1 MVASPEVFSAMFQF
15 TALPPL
21 SLYVH
26 FPWCV
31 RKCPYCDFNSHA
43 VRGEVPE
50 ARYIDALLAD
60 LEADLPRVW
69 GRPVRSIFLGGGT
82 PSLFSPEAIEQL
94 LAGIR
99 ARVTLAPEA
108 EITLEANP
116 GTVAAPARP
125 APATHMDVQVSRDD
139 CMDAGGR
146 ATPGAVAEAG
156 SRERPAFAHPCAAE
170 TERFRGYRA
179 AGVNR
184 LSIGIQSFDPE
195 QLQKLGRIH
204 GRDEA
209 LAAAQAAR
217 TAGFDNFNLDL
228 MFGLPQQTLDEALA
242 DVRTALAL
250 QPAHLSVY
258 QLTLEP
264 NTLFHAQPP
273 ALPDDDEIAAMQ
285 EALQAELAAADFVQY
300 EVSAYTRAA
309 PEPKYRDAHGR
320 ASVAGG
326 TMPGTTDT
334 HGRGRKTAPAF
345 VQRRRPQ
352 SLTAS
357 RSALPP
363 SMAVAGA
370 AAGRRCRHNLNY
382 WQFGDYLGIGAGA
395 HAKITDAEG
404 VTRLWKVKQPRDYL
418 ETAGTPAGLGG
429 EQRPGRDDVAFEFML
444 NALRLTEGV
453 PAMLFSE
460 RTGLDLSC
468 MQKPLTQAM
477 ARGLLDPGHE
487 HFRPTP
493 LGRRF
498 LNELVAL
505 FLPEP
510 AR

>member
-1 MVASPEVFSAMFQF
+1 MFHF
-15 TALPPL
+15 TALPLL

-43 VRGEVPE
+43 VRGEIPE
-50 ARYIDALLAD
+50 AQYIDALLAD
-60 LEADLPRVW
+60 LETDLPRVW

-99 ARVTLAPEA
+99 ARVALAPGA

-116 GTVAAPARP
+116 GTV
-125 APATHMDVQVSRDD
+125 
-139 CMDAGGR
+139 
-146 ATPGAVAEAG
+146 
-156 SRERPAFAHPCAAE
+156 E

-228 MFGLPQQTLDEALA
+228 MFGLSQQTLDAALA
-242 DVRTALAL
+242 DLRTALAL

-273 ALPDDDEIAAMQ
+273 ALPDDDAIAAMQ
-285 EALQAELAAADFVQY
+285 EALQAELASAGFAQY
-300 EVSAYTRAA
+300 EVSAYAR
-309 PEPKYRDAHGR
+309 
-320 ASVAGG
+320 
-326 TMPGTTDT
+326 PG
-334 HGRGRKTAPAF
+334 H
-345 VQRRRPQ
+345 
-352 SLTAS
+352 
-357 RSALPP
+357 
-363 SMAVAGA
+363 
-370 AAGRRCRHNLNY
+370 RCRHNLNY

-395 HAKITDAEG
+395 HAKITDVDG
-404 VTRLWKVKQPRDYL
+404 ITRLWKVKQPRDFL
-418 ETAGTPAGLGG
+418 ASAGTAAVLGG
-429 EQRPGRDDVAFEFML
+429 EQRLDGKDVAFEFML
-444 NALRLTEGV
+444 NALRLTEGFP
-453 PAMLFSE
+453 PALFAE
-460 RTGLDLSC
+460 RTGLS
-468 MQKPLTQAM
+468 M
-477 ARGLLDPGHE
+477 AAIDPALDRATVRGLMERTHE
-487 HFRPTP
+487 YIRATA
-493 LGRRF
+493 LGRQF
-498 LNELVAL
+498 LNDLVAL
-505 FLPEP
+505 FLPETKTTT
-510 AR
+510 ANERHEH